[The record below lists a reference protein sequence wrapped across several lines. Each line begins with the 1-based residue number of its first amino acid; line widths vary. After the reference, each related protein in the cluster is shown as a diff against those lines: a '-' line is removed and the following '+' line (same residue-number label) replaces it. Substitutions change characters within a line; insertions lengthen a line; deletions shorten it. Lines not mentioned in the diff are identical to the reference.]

1 MKKTLLL
8 AGAACF
14 LSLNANAA
22 DVDIKPYVGLDY
34 VYTSADMKDSMDK
47 VLEDKYNSFNLNAGA
62 KFNQYVGMEVFY
74 QKSGEEE
81 KSVVDVDGDT
91 LKAKTKFDAYGVDF
105 AGYLP
110 LSEKLEGIAS
120 VGLAHYKFKLKAG
133 GDYVGSE
140 SESNMAYRLGLGA
153 QYNINEHVGVR
164 VMGRFVQ
171 LDDGSDD
178 AIKNLTEL
186 TAGVRYTF

>member
-1 MKKTLLL
+1 MNKTLLL

-14 LSLNANAA
+14 LSLSANAA
-22 DVDIKPYVGLDY
+22 EIDVKPYVGLDY
-34 VYTSADMKDSMDK
+34 VYTSADMKDNMDQ
-47 VLEDKYNSFNLNAGA
+47 VLEDKYHSFNLNAGA
-62 KFNQYVGMEVFY
+62 RFNKYVGVEAFY

-91 LKAKTKFDAYGVDF
+91 LKAKTRFDAYGLDV

-110 LSEKLEGIAS
+110 LTEKLEGVAS

-133 GDYVGSE
+133 GDYEGSE
-140 SESNMAYRLGLGA
+140 SESNMGYRLGLGA
-153 QYNINEHVGVR
+153 QYNFDEHVALR

-178 AIKNLTEL
+178 AIKNLAEL